1 MSLSIQT
8 VYGTLDETQLR
19 DLKNA
24 IDEATT
30 IMFHIEQKQ
39 KNLKDI
45 IDAASDGSSIPKKIV
60 KKMAKV
66 KYKQSFQEEIA
77 EYKEF
82 EALFEGITEIK

>member
-8 VYGTLDETQLR
+8 VYGILDETQLR